1 MLGFHHKAPTG
12 PRNHHR
18 FPWDGAFSFFSC
30 AKTNFRKKKYIPNKG
45 LPGFTAEA
53 RGTLVLGGGG
63 VLLAGFET

>member
-1 MLGFHHKAPTG
+1 MELFRSSRVLRQTLG
-12 PRNHHR
+12 
-18 FPWDGAFSFFSC
+18 
-30 AKTNFRKKKYIPNKG
+30 KKKYIPNKG